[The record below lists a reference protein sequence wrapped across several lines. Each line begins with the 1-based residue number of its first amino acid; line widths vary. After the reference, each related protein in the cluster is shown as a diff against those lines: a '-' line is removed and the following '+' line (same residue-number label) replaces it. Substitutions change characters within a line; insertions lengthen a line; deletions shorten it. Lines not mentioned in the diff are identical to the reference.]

1 MGEILECPHCNIYI
15 EICPAE
21 KCHYEDH
28 EEYRCPKCLKAF
40 EVFAETT
47 VAYSVTRKI
56 EEDN

>member
-1 MGEILECPHCNIYI
+1 MSTLQYI

-47 VAYSVTRKI
+47 VTYSVTRKI